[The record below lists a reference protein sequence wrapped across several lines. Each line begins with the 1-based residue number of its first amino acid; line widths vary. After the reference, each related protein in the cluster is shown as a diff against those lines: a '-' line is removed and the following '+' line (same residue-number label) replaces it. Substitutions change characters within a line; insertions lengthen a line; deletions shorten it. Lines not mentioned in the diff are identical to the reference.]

1 VTIPNAE
8 LPCVECGR
16 PRGLRTL
23 YAPGSSEEPPT
34 HCSEC
39 ERELIAGKLVP
50 IPLER
55 RGPGRWR
62 VDL

>member
-1 VTIPNAE
+1 MTVPNAE
-8 LPCVECGR
+8 LPCVKCGK

-23 YAPGSSEEPPT
+23 YAPGSPEGPPT
-34 HCSEC
+34 HCPEC

-50 IPLER
+50 LPELR
-55 RGPGRWR
+55 R